1 MRKSVQWILSCNEL
15 QIFVKGEIMIQM
27 DTQAQ
32 QILQTALALPHD
44 DRVEIAESLLLS
56 LDDETAE
63 EIEAAWSEEIKR
75 RIDSID
81 KGEARMIPADD
92 VMREM
97 RERLNG

>member
-1 MRKSVQWILSCNEL
+1 
-15 QIFVKGEIMIQM
+15 M

-32 QILQTALALPHD
+32 QILQSALSLPPD
-44 DRVEIAESLLLS
+44 DRVEIAESLILS
-56 LDDETAE
+56 LDEETAA
-63 EIEAAWSEEIKR
+63 EIEAVWGEEIRR

-81 KGEARMIPADD
+81 SGRVKMIPADE